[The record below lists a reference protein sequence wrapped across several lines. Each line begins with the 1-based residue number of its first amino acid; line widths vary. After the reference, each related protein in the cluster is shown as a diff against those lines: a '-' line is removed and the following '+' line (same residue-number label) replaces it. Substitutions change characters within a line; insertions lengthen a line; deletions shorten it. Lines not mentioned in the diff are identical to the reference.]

1 MTAPRVSPGNRI
13 TIWLQSVSFLDGSNE
28 RSTDPTS
35 WEQWEYGSTRAAD
48 SPFSAVA
55 SHPTVG
61 MGGKGGEKSRFSQGL
76 IKFHAAAISK

>member
-28 RSTDPTS
+28 RSMDPRSRERPGRTAAP
-35 WEQWEYGSTRAAD
+35 EQQN
-48 SPFSAVA
+48 SPFSAVT

-61 MGGKGGEKSRFSQGL
+61 VGGK
-76 IKFHAAAISK
+76 